1 MLTTA
6 SGQLL
11 AIAHAQENGS
21 NRVATATDGSKSI
34 TLNNGTREAFGE
46 LEFPSTVRRIY
57 LRNCDMDDVSLTRLE
72 GLKQLEYLSL
82 EGSKIHGDGLLVPRS
97 MPALK
102 FLCLSGTKISDESLQ
117 HLSGSKIPSILLRLS
132 TKSFSAISFSNLSY
146 DQRLSSR

>member
-34 TLNNGTREAFGE
+34 TLNNGTREAFDK
-46 LEFPSTVRRIY
+46 LVFPSTVRRIY
-57 LRNCDMDDVSLTRLE
+57 LRNCDMDDASLMRLE

-82 EGSKIHGDGLLVPRS
+82 EGSKIHGDGLIVLRS

-117 HLSGSKIPSILLRLS
+117 HLIGSKIPSILLRLS